1 MTKKKQNKLAT
12 DKIPVHLTFNQI
24 QQIMGMLTD
33 IPTPTSSSTA
43 IVHGLQVSFETA
55 LKKHNDPDKNKHKHS
70 VARGGKPKT
79 KKKSNAKKKTAA
91 KAAATKPK

>member
-33 IPTPTSSSTA
+33 IPTPTSKIGRA
-43 IVHGLQVSFETA
+43 HV
-55 LKKHNDPDKNKHKHS
+55 
-70 VARGGKPKT
+70 
-79 KKKSNAKKKTAA
+79 
-91 KAAATKPK
+91 